1 MDIRQQLLAAFE
13 AEHREHLDAIRSGLA
28 AAAEDRPVD
37 WNDIFRR
44 AHSLKGASRAVDLP
58 PVEAVAHRL
67 ETLFEQIKGGER
79 GLDRDALAA
88 IHLALDRIEAFVAGM
103 KDGASAMPPD
113 ALATLDRCLA
123 SASPDLAP
131 DVPRQAIAR
140 PPIPSSEAA
149 PEPNPDPGR
158 QTVLRVPSAAV
169 EALTAATHGL
179 ANALSG
185 QAAIGEGLAALAAN
199 AAGLRKRVEAMR
211 SAGAGPSPERSRA
224 DLGELESALSAI
236 MRDASDLARRQRS
249 GAAAVDAASA
259 RVREETER
267 LALVPAET
275 AFGGF
280 ARSLREMAR
289 EEGREVEVTVRGLDL
304 PVDRGMLQALRD
316 PVLHILRNAI
326 GHGAEAPHQR
336 RAAGKPDALSILF
349 EVEARGS
356 RLVIGVH
363 DDGRGP
369 DLPAIEARARERGL
383 LGPGAAADSERLLA
397 FVFEPGFSTAPG
409 VDTLSGRGIG
419 LAVVAEAVRRLHGG
433 VRLSGRDPYGAS
445 LVVNLPLSAARRP
458 LLLVEGGGA
467 TYALPSASAERLIR
481 LDRSSDV
488 DTIAGRPVGR
498 VRVEDG
504 GKASVLTL
512 PIASLGDLMNS
523 ASSQDDHQASA
534 QVILLRCGGR
544 RCLLQVDALQ
554 DVRTLLVLPPPAI
567 GADPGLIVGTVVLG
581 SETPVLVLNP
591 EGLIDRAEQP
601 GLRPS
606 VSGMKAYV
614 ADHGTM
620 PERRRSTILVVDDSI
635 TTRTLE
641 KSILEA
647 AGYRVV
653 VCVDGQDALDRLRAE
668 IEPVDLVVADVEMPR
683 LDGFGLLK
691 ALRAEAGFATLPV
704 ILMTS
709 RGASEDVARGLE
721 LGADAYLTKQKFDQ
735 RELLET
741 VGQLL

>member
-13 AEHREHLDAIRSGLA
+13 AEHREHLDAIRGGLA

-37 WNDIFRR
+37 WNDVFRR

-79 GLDRDALAA
+79 LLDRDALAA

-103 KDGASAMPPD
+103 KDGAPAMPAD
-113 ALATLDRCLA
+113 ALAALDQCLTLA
-123 SASPDLAP
+123 SASPAASP
-131 DVPRQAIAR
+131 QT
-140 PPIPSSEAA
+140 SSPGSPAAQRREPA
-149 PEPNPDPGR
+149 PEPVGDAGR
-158 QTVLRVPSAAV
+158 QAVLRVPSVAV

-185 QAAIGEGLAALAAN
+185 QAAIGEGLAQIATA

-211 SAGAGPSPERSRA
+211 SGAPALGSERGRA

-236 MRDASDLARRQRS
+236 ARDALDLARRQRS
-249 GAAAVDAASA
+249 GTAAVETASA
-259 RVREETER
+259 RVRDETER

-316 PVLHILRNAI
+316 PVLHILRNAL
-326 GHGAEAPHQR
+326 GHGAETPEAR
-336 RAAGKPDALSILF
+336 RKVGKPDALSILF

-383 LGPGAAADSERLLA
+383 LGPGESANPEKLLT
-397 FVFEPGFSTAPG
+397 FVFESGFSTARG

-419 LAVVAEAVRRLHGG
+419 LAVVAEAVDRLRGS
-433 VRLSGRDPYGAS
+433 VRLSAREPYGTS
-445 LVVNLPLSAARRP
+445 LVLNLPLSAARRP
-458 LLLVEGGGA
+458 VLLVDGGGT
-467 TYALPSASAERLIR
+467 TYALPSAAAERLLR
-481 LDRSSDV
+481 LAPSDIGTV
-488 DTIAGRPVGR
+488 AGRPVAH
-498 VRVEDG
+498 VLVDDG
-504 GKASVLTL
+504 KGQIELAL
-512 PIASLGDLMNS
+512 PIVGLGDLMGS
-523 ASSQDDHQASA
+523 AESDGSVSAKA

-544 RCLLQVDALQ
+544 RCLLSVDALQ
-554 DVRTLLVLPPPAI
+554 DVRTLLVLPAPAI
-567 GADPGLIVGTVVLG
+567 GADPSLIVGTVVVG
-581 SETPVLVLNP
+581 SETPVLVLDP
-591 EGLIDRAEQP
+591 AGLIARAETP
-601 GLRPS
+601 VLRSRPS
-606 VSGMKAYV
+606 STKAYF
-614 ADHGTM
+614 AGPGTM
-620 PERRRSTILVVDDSI
+620 PKPRRSTILVVDDSI

-691 ALRAEAGFATLPV
+691 ALRAEPSLATLPI